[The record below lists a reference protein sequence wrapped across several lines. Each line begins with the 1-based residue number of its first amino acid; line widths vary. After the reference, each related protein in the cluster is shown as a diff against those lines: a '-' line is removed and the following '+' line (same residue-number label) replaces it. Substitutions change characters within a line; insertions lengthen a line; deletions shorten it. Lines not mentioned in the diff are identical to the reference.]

1 MSVLSSV
8 ISNCIFGMKMPGVK
22 SIIPKAFGSMWR
34 YPDCSPM
41 AAWPNHKPELTHH
54 KHRRRRVKPFSEGV
68 FKQTR
73 MRIVDNS
80 KIGMEA
86 ISMGRPPMVIQVYSH
101 RQTIFFR
108 RYLSSLFCL
117 LCFFLCY
124 MKSYQFSSFF
134 LKG

>member
-101 RQTIFFR
+101 RQSHYR
-108 RYLSSLFCL
+108 EVPR
-117 LCFFLCY
+117 
-124 MKSYQFSSFF
+124 
-134 LKG
+134 